1 MAGNLRS
8 SRKRALEIG
17 TNPAGFGDP
26 VDYDVRGGHPV
37 TADQPRREYKEQTP
51 AVGGT
56 GEPIQ
61 STPIGG
67 GK

>member
-8 SRKRALEIG
+8 PRKRALEIG
-17 TNPAGFGDP
+17 TNPAGFGDA
-26 VDYDVRGGHPV
+26 VDYDVQGGHPV
-37 TADQPRREYKEQTP
+37 SVENPKRVYQEQVP

-61 STPIGG
+61 SNPIGG
-67 GK
+67 GR